1 MQAIAV
7 MLAAAL
13 AAKAQAPV
21 AVHPPPLVTPAA
33 EIPPAP
39 CDVPIRKV
47 CVPTPGTKSVTRTYY
62 GVKIVDVCLPF
73 CDAIGLCQ
81 KDCAAGE
88 CGKVREVRR
97 LMKRIVR
104 EDVADVKCEPGVLP
118 ADYAPHGHH
127 FRKPH

>member
-1 MQAIAV
+1 
-7 MLAAAL
+7 
-13 AAKAQAPV
+13 V
-21 AVHPPPLVTPAA
+21 AVEAPPLVTPAA
-33 EIPPAP
+33 EVPPAAGP
-39 CDVPIRKV
+39 CCDAPIRKV
-47 CVPTPGTKSVTRTYY
+47 CVPVHGTRMLTQTQYSV
-62 GVKIVDVCLPF
+62 KCVDVCLPF

-104 EDVADVKCEPGVLP
+104 QGVADVKCEPGALP